1 MKLPKSN
8 FGIGAKS
15 FKLFDRFKSRSVEF
29 VGLNPIE
36 AQSVENTAYIIAT
49 ASGKRKGE
57 PKNILHFEE
66 LLQTFIKNTYILIIS
81 ISDFRAT
88 GFP

>member
-29 VGLNPIE
+29 GLNPME
-36 AQSVENTAYIIAT
+36 AQSVENAAYIIAT
-49 ASGKRKGE
+49 ASRKRKGE